1 MKKIY
6 FLSISVFFLSVG
18 LFAQD
23 QKWSVEA
30 NYPISVGDELGND
43 TPAILD
49 LGLKYRFL
57 NLNKVKIGASINT
70 GYFRQNHNYSVNE
83 ESFDFTE
90 THWLIQPKLFA
101 EFTIPSIQ
109 KLHPSIGLGYT
120 FTESKNKGIA
130 FNEPA
135 ELKRSPGGVSFNL
148 GLSYDVT
155 KRFFLQVQCDYTRS
169 TGTVE
174 GEGYTENI
182 KDNLGFV
189 KVGVGFRF

>member
-6 FLSISVFFLSVG
+6 FLTVSIFFLSAS

-23 QKWSVEA
+23 KKWSVEA
-30 NYPISVGDELGND
+30 NYPISVGDDLGAD
-43 TPAILD
+43 APAILD
-49 LGLKYRFL
+49 LGLKYRFFDF
-57 NLNKVKIGASINT
+57 NIVKIGASISA
-70 GYFRQNHNYSVNE
+70 GYFRQNHNYSINE
-83 ESFDFTE
+83 ELFDFTE
-90 THWLIQPKLFA
+90 THWLFQPKLFA
-101 EFTIPSIQ
+101 EFTIPSIK

-135 ELKRSPGGVSFNL
+135 ELKRSPGGVSLNL

-169 TGTVE
+169 TGTVK

-189 KVGVGFRF
+189 